1 MEILKNVQTIL
12 GILFEHYKYVIL
24 FLTIVLTV
32 FNVILNTFI
41 RKKYSSQ
48 IDKNANQKG

>member
-1 MEILKNVQTIL
+1 MDILKNVQTIL

-24 FLTIVLTV
+24 FFTIALTA
-32 FNVILNTFI
+32 FNVILNILI
-41 RKKYSSQ
+41 RNKYSSQ